1 LGQKTHP
8 IGFRLGIIRSWDSNW
23 YEDKSFSTKL
33 TEDRTI
39 RDYVRN
45 RLKKAGISRILIE
58 RTPKRAVITI
68 NTSRP
73 GIVIGRSGKEIS
85 QLEEELK
92 KITNKE
98 VKILINE
105 IKRPE
110 LDAYLVAENIAQQL
124 EGRIAFRRAM
134 KSGITAALRM
144 GAEGVRVMTSGR
156 LGGAEIARR
165 EQYKEGRIPLHTL
178 RADIDYATAT
188 ARTMYGAIG
197 VKVWICKGEVLDSQT
212 AMHQPPRRGS
222 EVR

>member
-8 IGFRLGIIRSWDSNW
+8 IGLRLGIIRSWDSNW
-23 YEDKSFSTKL
+23 YDEKSFAGKL
-33 TEDRTI
+33 TEDMTI
-39 RDYVRN
+39 RNYVRN
-45 RLKKAGISRILIE
+45 RL
-58 RTPKRAVITI
+58 
-68 NTSRP
+68 
-73 GIVIGRSGKEIS
+73 IGRSGKEIS

-134 KSGITAALRM
+134 KNGITAAMRM

-188 ARTMYGAIG
+188 ARTVYGAIG
-197 VKVWICKGEVLDSQT
+197 VKVWICKGEVLDAQQAMT
-212 AMHQPPRRGS
+212 APVRRGQ
-222 EVR
+222 

>member
-8 IGFRLGIIRSWDSNW
+8 VGLRLGVIRSWDSNW
-23 YEDKSFSTKL
+23 YDDKSFSGKL
-33 TEDRTI
+33 SEDRTI

-73 GIVIGRSGKEIS
+73 GIVIGRSGKEIT
-85 QLEEELK
+85 QIEEELK
-92 KITNKE
+92 NITNKD

-134 KSGITAALRM
+134 KNGITAAMRM

-156 LGGAEIARR
+156 LGGAEMARR

-178 RADIDYATAT
+178 RADIDYAIAT
-188 ARTMYGAIG
+188 ARTLYGTIG
-197 VKVWICKGEVLDSQT
+197 VKVWICKGEVLDAEQSM
-212 AMHQPPRRGS
+212 APPQRR
-222 EVR
+222 

>member
-1 LGQKTHP
+1 MGQKAHP
-8 IGFRLGIIRSWDSNW
+8 VGLRLGIIRSWDSNW
-23 YEDKSFSTKL
+23 YDDKSFAGKL
-33 TEDRTI
+33 SEDRTI

-73 GIVIGRSGKEIS
+73 GIVIGRSGKEIT
-85 QLEEELK
+85 QIEEELK
-92 KITNKE
+92 NITNKD

-134 KSGITAALRM
+134 KNGITAAMRM

-156 LGGAEIARR
+156 LGGAEMARR

-178 RADIDYATAT
+178 RADIDYAIAT
-188 ARTMYGAIG
+188 ARTLYGTIG
-197 VKVWICKGEVLDSQT
+197 VKVWICKGEVLDTEQSM
-212 AMHQPPRRGS
+212 APPPRR
-222 EVR
+222 

>member
-1 LGQKTHP
+1 LGQKAHP
-8 IGFRLGIIRSWDSNW
+8 VGLRLGVIRSWDSNW
-23 YEDKSFSTKL
+23 YDDKSFAGKL
-33 TEDRTI
+33 SEDRTI

-73 GIVIGRSGKEIS
+73 GIVIGRSGKEIT
-85 QLEEELK
+85 QIEEELK
-92 KITNKE
+92 NITNKD

-134 KSGITAALRM
+134 KNGITAAMRM

-156 LGGAEIARR
+156 LGGAEMARR

-178 RADIDYATAT
+178 RADIDYAIAT
-188 ARTMYGAIG
+188 ARTLYGTIG
-197 VKVWICKGEVLDSQT
+197 VKVWICKGEVLDAEQSM
-212 AMHQPPRRGS
+212 APPQRR
-222 EVR
+222 

>member
-1 LGQKTHP
+1 LGQKAHP
-8 IGFRLGIIRSWDSNW
+8 IGLRLGITRSWDSNW
-23 YEDKSFSTKL
+23 YDEKSFASKL
-33 TEDRTI
+33 NEDRTI

-45 RLKKAGISRILIE
+45 RLKKAGISRIVIE

-73 GIVIGRSGKEIS
+73 GIVIGRSGKEIT
-85 QLEEELK
+85 QIEEELK

-134 KSGITAALRM
+134 KNAITATMRM

-156 LGGAEIARR
+156 LGGAEMARC
-165 EQYKEGRIPLHTL
+165 EQYKDGRIPLHTL
-178 RADIDYATAT
+178 RADIDYAIAT

-197 VKVWICKGEVLDSQT
+197 VKVWICKGEVLDAQQT
-212 AMHQPPRRGS
+212 MHAPPRRG
-222 EVR
+222 